1 MELMRSSDAVTTL
14 RSLIESHIPT
24 FLWGAP
30 GIGKSSI
37 IKQIAHDSGIE
48 CIDLRLSLMDPTD
61 LKGIPF
67 YESESHTALW
77 APPSF
82 LPREGKGILFL
93 DELNSAAPAVQAS
106 AYQLILDRKVGE
118 YTLPEGWAI
127 VAAGNREGDRGVVY
141 RLPSPLANRFVHIEM
156 EVNAEDWRDWAY
168 MRGIDERLIAYIGFK
183 NSALFGFDPLKN
195 ERSFATPRSWEAVH
209 HILQS
214 ALPHSLL
221 LEALGGAVGQEHA
234 VDFLGFCRVMN
245 LLPDIDAILRGEE
258 SESPSD
264 VSALYAL
271 ASALVSH
278 ILRDPSEDKIEH
290 LLRYTLTLKSEFA
303 VMIVQDLQRRG
314 IRMDHMRAYG
324 EWVNAYAY
332 LLC

>member
-1 MELMRSSDAVTTL
+1 M
-14 RSLIESHIPT
+14 RSLIESKIPT

-37 IKQIAHDSGIE
+37 IKQIAHDMEIE

-67 YESESHTALW
+67 YEKESHTALW

-82 LPREGKGILFL
+82 LPRTGKGILFL

-118 YTLPEGWAI
+118 YTLPDGWAI

-156 EVNAEDWRDWAY
+156 EVSVEDWREWAIK
-168 MRGIDERLIAYIGFK
+168 RGVDSRIVAYIGFK
-183 NSALFGFDPLKN
+183 NDALFTFNPTTN

-209 HILQS
+209 NVLQS
-214 ALPHSLL
+214 TLPKHLL
-221 LEALGGAVGQEHA
+221 LEAISGAVGKENG
-234 VDFLGFCRVMN
+234 VDFLGFCKVML
-245 LLPDIDAILRGEE
+245 LLPDIEAILRGEW
-258 SESPSD
+258 SEEYPTD
-264 VSALYAL
+264 ISALYAL
-271 ASALVSH
+271 SSALVGRVLS
-278 ILRDPSEDKIEH
+278 DPDEEKINH
-290 LLRYTLTLKSEFA
+290 LLGYILKLQSEFA
-303 VMIVQDLQRRG
+303 VMIVQDLQRQG
-314 IRMDHMRAYG
+314 VRMDHLDAYG
-324 EWVNAYAY
+324 DWVNAYAY